1 MNLPAITTRESLPR
15 PTAWTTRNWT
25 YEEILAIFDD
35 GDGSLVNPL
44 VRRCQALEAALQQM
58 QLERDMLA
66 LNRDRESH
74 VFVVMDGDQVAGV
87 VWPASQSPTQ
97 QMIRFP
103 AAANQV
109 TGERCQVSEKTP
121 VPAPTDT

>member
-15 PTAWTTRNWT
+15 PTVWTTRNWT
-25 YEEILAIFDD
+25 YEEILEIFDD
-35 GDGSLVNPL
+35 GDGTLVNPL

-66 LNRDRESH
+66 LNRDREST

-87 VWPASQSPTQ
+87 VWPAVQSNTQ
-97 QMIRFP
+97 QMLRFP
-103 AAANQV
+103 AAA
-109 TGERCQVSEKTP
+109 VSITSDPESHEEP
-121 VPAPTDT
+121 EE